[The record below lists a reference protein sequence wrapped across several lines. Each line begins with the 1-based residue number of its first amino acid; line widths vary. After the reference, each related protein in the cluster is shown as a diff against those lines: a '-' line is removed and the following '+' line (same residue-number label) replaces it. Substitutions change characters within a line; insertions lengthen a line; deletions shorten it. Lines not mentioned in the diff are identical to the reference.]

1 MRRRGLSP
9 SAHARACRH
18 VASAFVAFVYK
29 AMETPAVVRLS
40 VQYSCLHYT
49 YEMMQ
54 SGGVFDLG
62 PESSSRVAMTTM
74 SILAP
79 PPPLSALSRWY
90 LYAIHGFVCEVMF
103 TACWDF
109 ALHRN
114 WKLPGV
120 TSVWALLIYG
130 TCILAI
136 ERLFLRLRDRFN
148 VGIRCLIY
156 TLWMYAWELS
166 TGLLL
171 RRLGACPWDYSKF
184 RYNLMGLVTAE
195 YIVPWF
201 CAAYLVER
209 LVIQHTLRLRHY
221 DGSDDGWSDPM
232 AGTLRA
238 ARRGEKTLRAAGVGG
253 LFKWD

>member
-1 MRRRGLSP
+1 MGMS
-9 SAHARACRH
+9 CC
-18 VASAFVAFVYK
+18 K
-29 AMETPAVVRLS
+29 K
-40 VQYSCLHYT
+40 QY
-49 YEMMQ
+49 
-54 SGGVFDLG
+54 LG